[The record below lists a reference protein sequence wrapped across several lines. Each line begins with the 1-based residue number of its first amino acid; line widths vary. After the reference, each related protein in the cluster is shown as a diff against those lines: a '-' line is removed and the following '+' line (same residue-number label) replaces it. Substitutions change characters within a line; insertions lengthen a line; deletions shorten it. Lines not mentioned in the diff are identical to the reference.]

1 MPEEDVWYFTAQL
14 RLEGKELLQR
24 GNMLDDD
31 RRTLEA
37 EAAVKIHKIEGDLDE
52 YVTAREKELER
63 ERKVF
68 EGRVAQQNDR
78 INLDI
83 ELRQE
88 ELAKVK
94 EEKKKEFAVIERK
107 AREEFGAAPTQMMQ
121 LHRNQILDLESMM
134 VTEKAN
140 MEKYRDDEEREAR
153 VMFGR
158 SETIKLTEIEKRRTA
173 ASENTSRIRQEVAG
187 KVKAAEAEWQFGSNK
202 WLTVARRKVQVK
214 KKEDEEARAG
224 KKKRKV

>member
-1 MPEEDVWYFTAQL
+1 MLLLFTVIALVVLLRAYF
-14 RLEGKELLQR
+14 
-24 GNMLDDD
+24 
-31 RRTLEA
+31 
-37 EAAVKIHKIEGDLDE
+37 
-52 YVTAREKELER
+52 R

-68 EGRVAQQNDR
+68 EGRVTQQNDR
-78 INLDI
+78 INLDV

-88 ELAKVK
+88 ELARVK

-107 AREEFGAAPTQMMQ
+107 AREEFGAAPTQMIQ
-121 LHRNQILDLESMM
+121 LHRNQIIDIETMM

-158 SETIKLTEIEKRRTA
+158 SEGIKISEIEKRNTA

-187 KVKAAEAEWQFGSNK
+187 KVKAAEAEWQFQSSK

-214 KKEDEEARAG
+214 KKEDEEAKAG
-224 KKKRKV
+224 KKKRKG